1 MDLDKIFGLFKSDG
15 DPTPE
20 ERNIATNV
28 ELVDHPYI
36 YMGLFKKL
44 IINYNTFSH
53 QLFEFMRSSSVD
65 LDVEKM
71 EKAGVHMVYWRAYD
85 HLAKIDLT
93 NSFHA
98 EIIQTYADIKFI
110 QALDM
115 CLQYYEDIEE
125 YEKCAFLK
133 QVRDISNFS

>member
-1 MDLDKIFGLFKSDG
+1 MDLGKFFKLFDSEE
-15 DPTPE
+15 PE
-20 ERNIATNV
+20 NEPVIVNEQLA
-28 ELVDHPYI
+28 EHPYI

-44 IINYNTFSH
+44 ILNYEAFST
-53 QLFEFMRSSSVD
+53 QLFNFMRSTEGD
-65 LDVEKM
+65 LDVDKL

-93 NSFHA
+93 NSFHV
-98 EIIQTYADIKFI
+98 EIIQTYVDDKFI
-110 QALDM
+110 QALDA

-125 YEKCAFLK
+125 YERCAFLK

>member
-1 MDLDKIFGLFKSDG
+1 
-15 DPTPE
+15 
-20 ERNIATNV
+20 
-28 ELVDHPYI
+28 
-36 YMGLFKKL
+36 
-44 IINYNTFSH
+44 
-53 QLFEFMRSSSVD
+53 MRSSSVD

-71 EKAGVHMVYWRAYD
+71 EKAGVHMVYWRAYE

-93 NSFHA
+93 NSLHA
-98 EIIQTYADIKFI
+98 EIIQTYADDRFI
-110 QALDM
+110 QALDA

>member
-1 MDLDKIFGLFKSDG
+1 MDLNKIFSLFRSDD
-15 DPTPE
+15 DPAPE
-20 ERNIATNV
+20 ERIVANNV

-44 IINYNTFSH
+44 IINYNTFSQ
-53 QLFEFMRSSSVD
+53 QLFEFMRSSNVD

-93 NSFHA
+93 NSLHA
-98 EIIQTYADIKFI
+98 EIIQTYADSKFI
-110 QALDM
+110 QALDA

-133 QVRDISNFS
+133 QVRDTTTFS